1 MDGKKID
8 VNTRQVVDREKIES
22 KIAELPKDLRK
33 ILEEKFQAEF
43 VSIEKIDMDKLI

>member
-22 KIAELPKDLRK
+22 KIAELPKDLK
-33 ILEEKFQAEF
+33 NQEKFQVEF